1 MTGEIQIQDVG
12 KYTTSMSKSMIDKM
26 FFMDKIDSSIKVI
39 FDYGCADGALI
50 NFLAPL
56 FPDIA
61 FVGYDASAEMIEH
74 AISNKTYKNVSFI
87 DNLDNFSTWLSE
99 NNFTSNQCAIN
110 LSSLIHEVYS
120 YSSIQEI
127 EEFWNFVNKS
137 GFEYIIIRD
146 MCLDAAAHRPALK
159 EDLIKVRSRYAADK
173 IREFENIHG
182 SICDNYNLIH
192 FLLKYRYTEN
202 WNREVH
208 ENYLPLAVEDIAG
221 KIDTHYEL
229 IYFDHYILP
238 FLANIVQVDFDITIK
253 DYTHIKFIYRQK
265 GNR

>member
-1 MTGEIQIQDVG
+1 MTEEIQIQDMN

-26 FFMDKIDSSIKVI
+26 FFMDKINSSIKVI
-39 FDYGCADGALI
+39 FDYRCADGALI
-50 NFLAPL
+50 NFLAEL

-61 FVGYDASAEMIEH
+61 FVGYDTSAEMI
-74 AISNKTYKNVSFI
+74 ACAVKNKVCKNVSFV
-87 DNLDNFSTWLSE
+87 DNLDNFSAWLSD
-99 NNFTSNQCAIN
+99 NNFTPNQCAIN
-110 LSSLIHEVYS
+110 LSSLIHEVYN
-120 YSSIQEI
+120 YSTLQEI
-127 EEFWNFVNKS
+127 EQFWNFVNKS

-192 FLLKYRYTEN
+192 FLLKYRHTEN
-202 WNREVH
+202 WDREVH
-208 ENYLPLAVEDIAG
+208 ENYLPLSVEDIAG
-221 KIDTHYEL
+221 KIDAHYEL

-265 GNR
+265 

>member
-1 MTGEIQIQDVG
+1 MVGEIKIQDMD

-26 FFMDKIDSSIKVI
+26 FFMDKIDNSIKVI

-56 FPDIA
+56 FPDMTFI
-61 FVGYDASAEMIEH
+61 GYDADADMI
-74 AISNKTYKNVSFI
+74 AAAMKNKTC
-87 DNLDNFSTWLSE
+87 E
-99 NNFTSNQCAIN
+99 NARFTNNIERNINHCAIN

-120 YSSIQEI
+120 YSTTQEI
-127 EEFWNFVNKS
+127 EEFWNFVNNS

-159 EDLIKVRSRYAADK
+159 EDLIKVRSRYPADK
-173 IREFENIHG
+173 IREFEDIHG

-192 FLLKYRYTEN
+192 FLLKYRYIEN

-208 ENYLPLAVEDIAG
+208 ENYLPLSVEGIAE
-221 KIDTHYEL
+221 KVDSKYEL
-229 IYFDHYILP
+229 VYFDHYVLP
-238 FLANIVQVDFDITIK
+238 FLANAIQCSFGITLK
-253 DYTHIKFIYRQK
+253 DYTHTKFIYRLK
-265 GNR
+265 K

>member
-1 MTGEIQIQDVG
+1 MVGEIKIQDMD

-26 FFMDKIDSSIKVI
+26 FFMDKIDNSIKVI

-56 FPDIA
+56 FPDMTFI
-61 FVGYDASAEMIEH
+61 GYDADADMI
-74 AISNKTYKNVSFI
+74 AAAMKNKTR
-87 DNLDNFSTWLSE
+87 E
-99 NNFTSNQCAIN
+99 NARFTNSIERNINHCAIN

-120 YSSIQEI
+120 YSTTQEI
-127 EEFWNFVNKS
+127 EEFWNFVNNS

-159 EDLIKVRSRYAADK
+159 EDLIKVRSRYSADK
-173 IREFENIHG
+173 IREFEDIHG

-192 FLLKYRYTEN
+192 FLLKYRYIEN

-208 ENYLPLAVEDIAG
+208 ENYLPLSVEGIAE
-221 KIDTHYEL
+221 KVDSKYEL
-229 IYFDHYILP
+229 VYFDHYVLP
-238 FLANIVQVDFDITIK
+238 FLANAIQCSFGITLK
-253 DYTHIKFIYRQK
+253 DYTHTKFIYRLK
-265 GNR
+265 K